1 MSKRTRLLGR
11 LKHVYSHNT
20 KLVLDVSNDDIGLI
34 IEALTTMIEINKR
47 NMPIEA
53 LQEYMKFED
62 ELVKKNFT
70 FKSVIEARE
79 KQIAKKV
86 THEATI
92 QKCHTCPNCKNVL
105 DRFNKTLYCWFCGQR
120 LDWSETDE

>member
-34 IEALTTMIEINKR
+34 IEALETKIELNKR
-47 NMPIEA
+47 NMTADIIK
-53 LQEYMKFED
+53 EYMIFED
-62 ELVKKNFT
+62 ECIQKNFT

-79 KQIAKKV
+79 KQIAKKPIGRYLYAP
-86 THEATI
+86 HYR
-92 QKCHTCPNCKNVL
+92 CCTCKEIVQFYSG
-105 DRFNKTLYCWFCGQR
+105 DRKDKHCSYCGQR
-120 LDWSETDE
+120 LDWSE

>member
-1 MSKRTRLLGR
+1 MSKRTQLLHK

-34 IEALTTMIEINKR
+34 IEGL
-47 NMPIEA
+47 
-53 LQEYMKFED
+53 
-62 ELVKKNFT
+62 
-70 FKSVIEARE
+70 E

-105 DRFNKTLYCWFCGQR
+105 DRFDKTLYCWFCGQKI
-120 LDWSETDE
+120 DWNEVE